1 MLVVVELAATL
12 GDRQHQEERKDRLSD
27 LSKEDSQ
34 QSTYLVLFYGH
45 FTMQVEIKFI
55 AQGANVKV
63 SGLPQPDGD

>member
-34 QSTYLVLFYGH
+34 QSTYLVLFCCTD
-45 FTMQVEIKFI
+45 F
-55 AQGANVKV
+55 
-63 SGLPQPDGD
+63 GDNHAIG